1 MSAPIY
7 AQLVDEV
14 LKPLGTKLAH
24 YMPVHRDAA
33 VEAMRVIVEGTIQRT
48 LKAVDKE
55 PGK

>member
-14 LKPLGTKLAH
+14 LKPLGTKLGN

-33 VEAMRVIVEGTIQRT
+33 VDAMRQIVEGTIQRT
-48 LKAVDKE
+48 LKAVDKDS
-55 PGK
+55 GQ